1 MPEIKSVPQ
10 EEAENRLPEGIEKI
24 ERFAVEVPQLTLPSG
39 TAGKAP
45 LPEGLFPMSVG
56 CSLAF
61 SSERTDGTLL
71 FYGLTDRGPTLPAPS
86 VRDGSGALRPAR
98 YFLSPMFQPRIV
110 RIEVTAGKARSLSP
124 VALTNAEAK
133 PFSGLPARADDGAKP
148 FAILSLANEE
158 LSGSLR
164 PIDPEGLA
172 IDPESAFWVVD
183 RYGPAL
189 RQFSRQGVER
199 EVLFPGAGLPA
210 FLAAR
215 PGSLRSLSRLADG
228 RLVTVDRNALGLT
241 RFLTVIAVEP
251 KTKASQAYL
260 WPVEPGIWKRGTRP
274 FIGDAAALG
283 DGRLLVIEQG
293 TARDGSRRIQ
303 LVLADLAGAADV
315 SDSPLEELRRAK
327 RTRPGVVKR
336 RTLLNLS
343 EAGWSAKLA
352 KGLAV
357 LPDGRTLAILSDN
370 RYGAEIRVENPDAPL
385 SEPEDYVLEK
395 DGELTLAGSRTNAK
409 FIVSRRSPQ
418 ESRTDLFLLT
428 FEKPF
433 SEL

>member
-1 MPEIKSVPQ
+1 M
-10 EEAENRLPEGIEKI
+10 
-24 ERFAVEVPQLTLPSG
+24 
-39 TAGKAP
+39 
-45 LPEGLFPMSVG
+45 
-56 CSLAF
+56 
-61 SSERTDGTLL
+61 
-71 FYGLTDRGPTLPAPS
+71 
-86 VRDGSGALRPAR
+86 
-98 YFLSPMFQPRIV
+98 PRIV

-124 VALTNAEAK
+124 VALTNAE
-133 PFSGLPARADDGAKP
+133 AKP

-228 RLVTVDRNALGLT
+228 RLVTFGLT

>member
-1 MPEIKSVPQ
+1 MPEIKTVPQ

-215 PGSLRSLSRLADG
+215 PGSLRSLSRA
-228 RLVTVDRNALGLT
+228 
-241 RFLTVIAVEP
+241 
-251 KTKASQAYL
+251 
-260 WPVEPGIWKRGTRP
+260 
-274 FIGDAAALG
+274 
-283 DGRLLVIEQG
+283 
-293 TARDGSRRIQ
+293 
-303 LVLADLAGAADV
+303 
-315 SDSPLEELRRAK
+315 
-327 RTRPGVVKR
+327 
-336 RTLLNLS
+336 
-343 EAGWSAKLA
+343 
-352 KGLAV
+352 
-357 LPDGRTLAILSDN
+357 
-370 RYGAEIRVENPDAPL
+370 
-385 SEPEDYVLEK
+385 
-395 DGELTLAGSRTNAK
+395 SRTGG
-409 FIVSRRSPQ
+409 S
-418 ESRTDLFLLT
+418 
-428 FEKPF
+428 
-433 SEL
+433 

>member
-1 MPEIKSVPQ
+1 MPDIKSVPQ
-10 EEAENRLPEGIEKI
+10 EEADIRLPEGIEKI

-39 TAGKAP
+39 TAGKAQ

-56 CSLAF
+56 CALAF

-86 VRDGSGALRPAR
+86 VRDDAGNVRPGR

-110 RIEVTAGKARSLSP
+110 RIEVTPGKARSLLP
-124 VALTNAEAK
+124 VALANAEAK
-133 PFSGLPARADDGAKP
+133 PFSGLPARDDGAGKT

-158 LSGSLR
+158 LSGGLR

-172 IDPESAFWVVD
+172 IDPDVAFWVVD

-199 EVLFPGAGLPA
+199 EVLFPGAGLPG
-210 FLAAR
+210 FLSGR
-215 PGSLRSLSRLADG
+215 PGSLRSLARLADG
-228 RLVTVDRNALGLT
+228 RLVTFDRNAFGLT
-241 RFLTVIAVEP
+241 RFLTVIAVDP
-251 KTKASQAYL
+251 KTQTSAAYL
-260 WPVEPGIWKRGTRP
+260 WPVEHGVWKRGTRP

-283 DGRLLVIEQG
+283 DGRFLVIEQG
-293 TARDGSRRIQ
+293 TARDGSSLIQ
-303 LVLADLAGAADV
+303 LVLADLSGATDV
-315 SDSPLEELRRAK
+315 SGMPPAELQRAK

-336 RTLLNLS
+336 RTVLNL
-343 EAGWSAKLA
+343 ADIGWTAKLA
-352 KGLAV
+352 KGLAL
-357 LPDGRTLAILSDN
+357 LPDEKTLAILSDN

-395 DGELTLAGSRTNAK
+395 DGELTLAGTRSNAK
-409 FIVSRRSPQ
+409 FIVRRRSPQ
-418 ESRTDLFLLT
+418 ESRTDLFLVT
-428 FEKPF
+428 FGQPV
-433 SEL
+433 SEF